1 MATKIIMPQ
10 AGQDITEG
18 RVVKWLKAEGD
29 TVKQGEAIC
38 EVETEKVVFEV
49 ESPVDGVLLKIIV
62 PDGEKTQIFST
73 IGVVGAPGETID
85 LEEFLAE
92 DKKEEKG
99 VDVADIRRRLGE
111 KEAADTGKIKVS
123 GRARKLAEKEGVDL
137 SAIEG
142 TGPGGR
148 IVEKDVMRA
157 AEEGAGDFSK
167 VSAAGP

>member
-1 MATKIIMPQ
+1 MATKIMMPQ

-29 TVKQGEAIC
+29 TVNEGEPIC

-49 ESPVDGVLLKIIV
+49 ESPADGVLLKIIV
-62 PDGEKTQIFST
+62 PDGGKAEIFST
-73 IGVVGAPGETID
+73 IGIVGAPGEEID
-85 LEEFLAE
+85 LDEFLAE

-99 VDVADIRRRLGE
+99 VDVSDIRKRLGK
-111 KEAADTGKIKVS
+111 KEAVETGKVKIS
-123 GRARKLAEKEGVDL
+123 GRARKLAEKKGVDL
-137 SAIEG
+137 STIEG

-157 AEEGAGDFSK
+157 AEEDVDVK
-167 VSAAGP
+167 VRIS